1 MVLCPQG
8 RERMRIFRR
17 LKDYLINSDVD
28 IQDRQYVLTVCIG
41 IASILAAVLFGIL
54 IGENVSSLLFAGGG
68 GIVFSTF
75 TWICYKIK
83 KLNVSAIIIAGI
95 LVFFFEP
102 VNFFTSGGIH
112 GGAALWFAFA
122 IVYITLVLRGKWRS
136 VFVVL
141 EVASVLITYGFA
153 YQFPGI
159 VEEHDEATAFA
170 DSLVSLILVSILL
183 CCMIYFQT
191 WLLAMESKRAKEQ
204 AEQIDRINHSQKR
217 FFSNIS
223 HEIRTPINTII
234 GLNEMILREENI
246 SKEVEEDSVSIRS
259 ASGMLLTLINDI
271 LDLSKLESGKL
282 ELSDSP
288 FSVRDLLSEI
298 HGMIDVRAREKNLL
312 FDISVDPEFP
322 RGLMGDDVRIKQILI
337 NLLNNSVKYTP
348 EGRVELVIG
357 FLKID
362 DDTIRAVYE
371 VRDTGLGIPEE
382 SIPHLFDAFM
392 RVDNDKNKYI
402 EGTGLGLSIVK
413 QLVDAMG
420 GRIEVESE
428 VGKGS
433 MFRVTLD
440 QKVTDPVRIGLFKPG
455 VPSITPEVKGRNKLF
470 EAPDAS
476 ILIVDDNKINLTV
489 VSKLLMDTKLKIT
502 TASSGE
508 ECLKLTASE
517 AFDAILMDHL
527 MPGMDGIECFHAIRE
542 QEKGANNETPVI
554 ILTANAGSD
563 YQNMYIEEGFNDYV
577 LKPVKSALLEKALV
591 NVLPDS
597 KVRLM

>member
-1 MVLCPQG
+1 
-8 RERMRIFRR
+8 MRIFRR

-28 IQDRQYVLTVCIG
+28 IQDRQYVLTVSIG
-41 IASILAAVLFGIL
+41 IAAIIAAVSFGIL
-54 IGENVSSLLFAGGG
+54 IGENISSLLFAAGGG
-68 GIVFSTF
+68 LVFSFF
-75 TWICYKIK
+75 TWICYKK
-83 KLNVSAIIIAGI
+83 NKLNVSAIVIAAI

-102 VNFFTSGGIH
+102 MNFFTSGGIH
-112 GGAALWFAFA
+112 GGAALWFSFA

-141 EVASVLITYGFA
+141 EVASVLVTYGIA

-246 SKEVEEDSVSIRS
+246 SKEVEEDSVNIKS

-282 ELSDSP
+282 EISDSP
-288 FSVRDLLSEI
+288 YSVPDLVTDI
-298 HGMIDVRAREKNLL
+298 YGMIHVRAKEKGLH
-312 FDISVDPEFP
+312 FDISIDPDLP
-322 RGLMGDDVRIKQILI
+322 TGLFGDDVRIKQILI
-337 NLLNNSVKYTP
+337 NLLNNAVKYTSD
-348 EGRVELVIG
+348 GRVEFVMG
-357 FLKID
+357 FLNLD
-362 DDTIRAVYE
+362 DDTVKVVYE
-371 VRDTGLGIPEE
+371 VRDTGMGIPDE

-392 RVDNDKNKYI
+392 RVDSEKTKYI

-413 QLVDAMG
+413 QLVDIMG
-420 GRIEVESE
+420 GHIDVESK
-428 VGKGS
+428 VGEGS
-433 MFRVTLD
+433 VFRVTLP
-440 QKVTDPVRIGLFKPG
+440 QKVSDPARIGLFKPG
-455 VPSITPEVKGRNKLF
+455 VSSITPDVRGHKKIF
-470 EAPDAS
+470 EAPGAS

-489 VSKLLMDTKLKIT
+489 VSKLLRDTGIKIT
-502 TASSGE
+502 TAGSGE
-508 ECLKLTASE
+508 EALKLTLIE
-517 AFDAILMDHL
+517 HFDAILMDHL

-542 QEKGANNETPVI
+542 QINGSNNDTPVI

-591 NVLPDS
+591 NVLPDELV
-597 KVRLM
+597 KLF